1 MARVKVS
8 RNSSIFDARAH
19 QTLVVNGQKAFEIYH
34 GVTRE
39 LEVPVGRYDLYVRS
53 LCLTSN
59 TVSLNIGTDETV
71 YLEVKSNY
79 FQVVIIAVLL
89 LATFLLQLTFHQFLA
104 IQPLL
109 YAGIALAW
117 IGYFVLMFTVWRHK
131 PYRLVINQ
139 R

>member
-1 MARVKVS
+1 MARLKVS

-19 QTLVVNGQKAFEIYH
+19 QALVVNGQKVFEIYH
-34 GVTRE
+34 GVTSE
-39 LEVPVGRYDLYVRS
+39 LEVPVGSYDLYVRS

-59 TVSLNIGTDETV
+59 TVSLNIGADETV
-71 YLEVKSNY
+71 YLEAKSNY

-89 LATFLLQLTFHQFLA
+89 LATLLLQLTVQRLFA

-109 YAGIALAW
+109 YAGIACAW
-117 IGYFVLMFTVWRHK
+117 IGYFILMFTVWRHK
-131 PYRLVINQ
+131 LYRLVINQ